1 MFSIFKKFDK
11 GLEIKAPVKGT
22 VIKLEQVEDP
32 VFAQK
37 MVGDGVAIDPKEN
50 KILSPIDGEVIQVF
64 PTKHAVGL
72 RAENNVEILIHV
84 GLDTVSLKG
93 EGFEV
98 HVKANDKVKVGD
110 PLITFDMNVL
120 REKAKSL
127 VIPIVITNYNN
138 MKSIKI
144 KEGEVNSVEDTIMVV
159 KTK

>member
-1 MFSIFKKFDK
+1 MFGIFKKSKK
-11 GLEIKAPVKGT
+11 GLEIKAPVKGNI
-22 VIKLEQVEDP
+22 IKLEQVEDP

-37 MVGDGVAIDPKEN
+37 VVGDGVAIDPKEN
-50 KILSPIDGEVIQVF
+50 KVLSPVDGEVIQVF
-64 PTKHAVGL
+64 PTKHAIGL

-98 HVKANDKVKVGD
+98 HVNANDKVRVGD
-110 PLITFDMNVL
+110 PLITFDMDVL

-127 VIPIVITNYNN
+127 VIPIVITNHKD
-138 MKSIKI
+138 MKSIEP

-159 KTK
+159 RTN